1 MGSVDNRIRYY
12 ESNGRVAGSAPARGA
27 QVAVAEVRPASS
39 SSAGVRVPQTN
50 VLDVRWRTLAEL
62 SADDLAAWCA
72 LEARAAEPN
81 AFLSPH
87 FVLPALRHLDPGL
100 AVRVAWIERRE
111 AAAPT
116 LVGVG
121 VLRRSLGSRA
131 FPWPHLTAYLCGHAY
146 VGGLLVD
153 REAVEAAVDALY
165 GDLQRPLQ
173 PWQGLELPKADCD
186 GPVARALERAARRHG
201 RPLWRLGRKARA
213 MLDLRLSGEA
223 MLRDQLGKK
232 LNEIN
237 RCRRRLDEMGEVTWH
252 CFRRGIPEAAI
263 EAFLQLE
270 HLGWKGEAGTS
281 IRACPRD
288 EAFFRE
294 MVAGFDRDGRALFTE
309 LRLDGRPIASTCN
322 FVAGTMGF
330 AFKVGWDPALRK
342 LGPGMLNEVEFIRQ
356 VRTHCPDLTLFDSGA
371 AADSFISRLWPGRRT
386 MGSLVLP
393 TRPLAA
399 LWLGGVQ
406 RLRDARQRTRADAD
420 IAADVTHKET

>member
-1 MGSVDNRIRYY
+1 MGSVSRNYSDRID
-12 ESNGRVAGSAPARGA
+12 GGTDGSATVQQSPGREAAVRRG
-27 QVAVAEVRPASS
+27 RM
-39 SSAGVRVPQTN
+39 TN
-50 VLDVRWRTLAEL
+50 DCTVRWRPVADL
-62 SADDLAAWCA
+62 SPQDLAAWLA
-72 LEARAAEPN
+72 LEGRAAEPN

-87 FVLPALRHLDPGL
+87 FILAALRHLDPGQ
-100 AVRVAWIERRE
+100 AVRVAWIERRG
-111 AAAPT
+111 ASGPT
-116 LVGVG
+116 LVGIG
-121 VLRRSLGSRA
+121 VLRRVMGSRA
-131 FPWPHLTAYLCGHAY
+131 FPWPHLTAYLSGHGY
-146 VGGLLVD
+146 VGGLLLD
-153 REAVEAAVDALY
+153 REVVDGAVEALHD
-165 GDLQRPLQ
+165 DLRRPWHL
-173 PWQGLELPKADCD
+173 WQGLELPRTPCD
-186 GPVARALERAARRHG
+186 GPVAQALERAARRRG
-201 RPLWRLGRKARA
+201 GAVLKLGRSARA
-213 MLDLRLSGEA
+213 MLGIHDSGEA
-223 MLRDQLGKK
+223 MLREQLGKK

-294 MVAGFDRDGRALFTE
+294 MIAGFDRDGRALFTE

-371 AADSFISRLWPGRRT
+371 VADSFISRLWPGRRP

-399 LWLGGVQ
+399 LCVNGVE
-406 RLRDARQRTRADAD
+406 RLRQARRRPRAD
-420 IAADVTHKET
+420 IAMDVTQKET

>member
-1 MGSVDNRIRYY
+1 MPR
-12 ESNGRVAGSAPARGA
+12 
-27 QVAVAEVRPASS
+27 
-39 SSAGVRVPQTN
+39 TN
-50 VLDVRWRTLAEL
+50 VLDVCWRTLAEL
-62 SADDLAAWCA
+62 SPDDLSAWCA

-87 FVLPALRHLDPGL
+87 FIVPALRHLDPRL
-100 AVRVAWIERRE
+100 TVRVAWIERRE
-111 AAAPT
+111 ATGST

-121 VLRRSLGSRA
+121 VFRRSLGSRA

-146 VGGLLVD
+146 VGGLLID
-153 REAVEAAVDALY
+153 REVVDAAVEALY
-165 GDLQRPLQ
+165 EDLQRPLR
-173 PWQGLELPKADCD
+173 PWQGLELPKTDCD
-186 GPVARALERAARRHG
+186 GPVTRALERAAGRHG
-201 RPLWRLGRKARA
+201 RPLWRLGRSERS
-213 MLDLRLSGEA
+213 MLDLRQSGEA
-223 MLRDQLGKK
+223 MLRKQLGKK

-281 IRACPRD
+281 IRACARD

-294 MVAGFDRDGRALFTE
+294 MVASFDRDGRALFTE

-322 FVAGTMGF
+322 FVAGSMGF

-371 AADSFISRLWPGRRT
+371 TADSFINRLWPGRRT

-399 LWLGGVQ
+399 LWLGGIQ
-406 RLRDARQRTRADAD
+406 RLRDVRRRARAGAD
-420 IAADVTHKET
+420 IAMDVTHEET